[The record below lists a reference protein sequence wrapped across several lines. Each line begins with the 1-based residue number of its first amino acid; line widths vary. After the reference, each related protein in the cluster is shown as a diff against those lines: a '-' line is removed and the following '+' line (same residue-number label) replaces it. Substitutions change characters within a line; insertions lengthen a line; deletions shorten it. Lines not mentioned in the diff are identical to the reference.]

1 MTPIFRIGEFRVDPD
16 LNRIVQEK
24 SGHEPV
30 QVEPKVMDVLV
41 CLHAA
46 RGEVILRDR
55 ILSEV
60 WSETIVGPDVLTR
73 AVGQLRRALGDDS
86 QTPRF
91 IETIPRRGYRLLA
104 AADEGTPAPPP
115 GRRRVPRPVFFGLA
129 ILAGLVF
136 SLVQRDSI
144 VVAERVVRPTRVF
157 PVTSAAGKEFD
168 PAVSPDGTLIAFAAR
183 PPEGAAVNLHVHE
196 LATGQTRQLTFL
208 DGYIQQPAWSPDG
221 QTLAFV
227 LNDDQGIFTV
237 PAEGGI
243 PERVAECGHPEEHG
257 LTWAPDG
264 SGFIMARQIGPGD
277 PAQLVIVDIV
287 TGDVRQLTDPD
298 LNHHG
303 DFDPAVS
310 PDGRSVA
317 FIRVRTSGAQDIH
330 VAPLDGGEARRLTF
344 DSQPLTGLDWSSDGK
359 HIIYSSMRAGV
370 YALWQVDLEG
380 GLPYLILGGG
390 DKIKD
395 PGTARTTDLVA
406 FENWIYETNI
416 WRQDLSAGTDG
427 YPRPELLV
435 RSNQW
440 DLQPSYSP
448 DGRSLAFVSTRN
460 GASQLWLADADGSNP
475 RRRTDFTESRVGIPR
490 WSPDGSRLAIT
501 VMEGGQTDIFVI
513 PAEGGPGFT
522 LTSDPLDD
530 LAPAWSR
537 DGGHVYFTSRR
548 SGSWQIWRKALD
560 DGATEMVT
568 VEGGFASAESAD
580 GQYLVFT
587 RTDEMGLWEKP
598 LAGGSARRIL
608 DGLYPGEWGN
618 WAVTAAGVCFVD
630 HSEDLTAFA
639 RWDRASNQVFRMVE
653 VDSLVGQ
660 GLSVSPDGRWLA
672 YSRVDKAECDIL
684 AAEGF
689 R

>member
-1 MTPIFRIGEFRVDPD
+1 MTPFFHIGDFRVDPD
-16 LNRIVQEK
+16 LNRIVQEQN
-24 SGHEPV
+24 GHGPV

-46 RGEVILRDR
+46 RGEVVLRDR

-60 WSETIVGPDVLTR
+60 WGETIVGPDVLTR
-73 AVGQLRRALGDDS
+73 AVGQLRKALGDDS
-86 QTPRF
+86 QSPRF

-104 AADEGTPAPPP
+104 TTDKDSPAPPP
-115 GRRRVPRPVFFGLA
+115 KRRRVPLPIFFGLA
-129 ILAGLVF
+129 ILAGVVISMML
-136 SLVQRDSI
+136 RDTFVI
-144 VVAERVVRPTRVF
+144 AERVVRPTRVF
-157 PVTSAAGKEFD
+157 PVTSAAGKEID
-168 PAVSPDGTLIAFAAR
+168 PAVSPDGTHIAFAAR
-183 PPEGAAVNLHVHE
+183 PPGSAAVNLHVHE

-208 DGYIQQPAWSPDG
+208 DGHAQHPSWAPDG
-221 QTLAFV
+221 RTLAFV
-227 LNDDQGIFTV
+227 REDNLGVFTV

-243 PERVAECGHPEEHG
+243 PERVADCGHPEEHG
-257 LTWAPDG
+257 LAWAPDG
-264 SGFIMARQIGPGD
+264 RGLIMAQQNEPGA
-277 PAQLVIVDIV
+277 PAQLVIVDIA
-287 TGDVRQLTDPD
+287 TGDARQLTDPD
-298 LNHHG
+298 LNYEG
-303 DFDPAVS
+303 DFDPALS
-310 PDGRSVA
+310 PNGRSVA
-317 FIRVRTSGAQDIH
+317 FIRVRTSGAQDIY
-330 VAPLDGGEARRLTF
+330 VAPLGGGEVRRLTF
-344 DSQPLTGLDWSSDGK
+344 DSQPLTGLDWSADGK

-406 FENWIYETNI
+406 FENWAYETNI
-416 WRQDLSAGTDG
+416 WRQDLNAGTDG

-448 DGRSLAFVSTRN
+448 DGHSLAFVSTRN

-490 WSPDGSRLAIT
+490 WAPDGSRLAIT
-501 VMEGGQTDIFVI
+501 VMEGGQTDVFVI

-537 DGGHVYFTSRR
+537 DGSHIYFTSRR
-548 SGSWQIWRKALD
+548 SGSWQVWRKAID
-560 DGATEMVT
+560 DGTTEMVT

-580 GQYLVFT
+580 GQYLIFT
-587 RTDEMGLWEKP
+587 RTDEIGLWEKP
-598 LAGGSARRIL
+598 LAGGPARQIL

-618 WAVTAAGVCFVD
+618 WAVTATGVCFVE
-630 HSEDLTAFA
+630 HTEDGTAFA
-639 RWDRASNQVFRMVE
+639 RWDRASNQVFKIVE

-660 GLSVSPDGRWLA
+660 GLTVSPDGRWLA